1 MTANNR
7 FLFLLL
13 AVASVSS
20 CATNSFRSKIYR
32 NMLVASAAGLAM
44 GQQKEEN
51 KVGYSMAYAG
61 TLAAVAAIASI
72 EYYDPDKELEKR
84 TGVSKDIARSL
95 ESALGRKT
103 KGLSYSDDDE
113 EIVMRKF
120 REKSGQS
127 LKNFN
132 ALPLK
137 YKNLIT
143 PGEWK
148 ISQIDEWEQ
157 VDDYTF
163 VHKTELFEVTPP
175 EVKINQ

>member
-1 MTANNR
+1 MTANSR
-7 FLFLLL
+7 LVILFL
-13 AVASVSS
+13 VAGTLFS
-20 CATNSFRSKIYR
+20 CATNSFRSKTYR
-32 NMLVASAAGLAM
+32 NMLVASAVGLAM
-44 GQQKEEN
+44 GQQKEQN

-95 ESALGRKT
+95 ESALGGKSR
-103 KGLSYSDDDE
+103 GLSYSEEDE
-113 EIVMRKF
+113 EVVMRKF

-132 ALPLK
+132 SLPLK

>member
-1 MTANNR
+1 MTANSR
-7 FLFLLL
+7 FVILFSL
-13 AVASVSS
+13 AVVLSS
-20 CATNSFRSKIYR
+20 CATNSFRSKTYR
-32 NMLVASAAGLAM
+32 NMLVASAVGLAM
-44 GQQKEEN
+44 GQSKEES

-61 TLAAVAAIASI
+61 ALATVAAVASI

-84 TGVSKDIARSL
+84 TGISKDIADSL
-95 ESALGRKT
+95 ENALRGRSVNGT
-103 KGLSYSDDDE
+103 SESDH
-113 EIVMRKF
+113 IRY
-120 REKSGQS
+120 RQQSGQG
-127 LKNFN
+127 LRNFN

-163 VHKTELFEVTPP
+163 VHKTELFEVIPP